1 MQVICIKILV
11 PNFFTFANRVTTPT
25 DRLLMPLNKAV
36 HTVLL
41 VLVFFPVGLF
51 AEATATQ
58 TGNAAPEKASST
70 NSKSVILVKDV
81 KFFQHRLGGQI
92 NPWNRMQV
100 EVSANYNPDP
110 KALNKTWVDKVKV
123 TVTQVFKNKS
133 AKAEDWNYYRS
144 SVTILSLEINQPRTV
159 SFYLPGDV
167 VKRDNLRKDP
177 DYFFVQVEAAGNEEP
192 LFDAKGSVTAE
203 QSRAVSHDLAKK
215 KNFDEAKDVADRCVG
230 NTSGIL
236 RPQFLVN
243 YPDVP
248 VVVPPSA
255 EFIREDLSTK

>member
-1 MQVICIKILV
+1 
-11 PNFFTFANRVTTPT
+11 
-25 DRLLMPLNKAV
+25 MPLNKAV

-58 TGNAAPEKASST
+58 AGNAVAEKAPST
-70 NSKSVILVKDV
+70 STKSVIVVKDV

-100 EVSANYNPDP
+100 EVVANSNPDP
-110 KALNKTWVDKVKV
+110 KALNKTWVDKVKL

-133 AKAEDWNYYRS
+133 TKAEDWNYYRS

-167 VKRDNLRKDP
+167 VKRDNLRKEP

-192 LFDAKGSVTAE
+192 LFDAKGNVIAE
-203 QSRAVSHDLAKK
+203 QSRAISHDLAQK
-215 KNFDEAKDVADRCVG
+215 KNFDGAKDVADRCAG
-230 NTSGIL
+230 NNPGVL

-255 EFIREDLSTK
+255 EFIREDLSAK